1 MGGNPAWKGLLVAG
15 VVVVLGAPALA
26 AASYYGEGTY
36 GGDIYSGSGTT
47 VTTAGGGPCVNCG
60 TGGGSSSGAGNSSAS
75 TTTKPSST
83 SSAAGTSGGGSATST
98 AGGASTSTPF
108 RCGETAPVSDELSG
122 AGLVNLLVSLGIIP
136 NTKAK
141 TACEA
146 LSSAKAAPSAPAPVV
161 SGSFRFS
168 VPLAKGMRSAEVR
181 RLQQFLNT
189 HNFAL
194 ASGTELGAPGY
205 ETELFGILTFDAVK
219 RFQAAY
225 AAEIL
230 APVGLTAPSGF
241 FGPSSIQK
249 ANSIVAGS

>member
-1 MGGNPAWKGLLVAG
+1 MEGRGNATWAGLLVAA
-15 VVVVLGAPALA
+15 VVVLGAPALA
-26 AASYYGEGTY
+26 TASYYGEGTY

-47 VTTAGGGPCVNCG
+47 PTTGGGVCVNCG
-60 TGGGSSSGAGNSSAS
+60 SGSGSSGGRDTSAG
-75 TTTKPSST
+75 TTTKPSGT
-83 SSAAGTSGGGSATST
+83 PSAETSGSSATST
-98 AGGASTSTPF
+98 ATATPF
-108 RCGETAPVSDELSG
+108 RCAETAPAADGLSA
-122 AGLVNLLVSLGIIP
+122 AGLVNLLVSIGIIP

-146 LSSAKAAPSAPAPVV
+146 LSSAKAAPSAPTPAV

-168 VPLAKGMRSAEVR
+168 VPLAKGMRSDEVR

-189 HNFAL
+189 HDFVL

-205 ETELFGILTFDAVK
+205 ETELFGLLTEDAVK

-241 FGPSSIQK
+241 FGPSSMKK
-249 ANSIVAGS
+249 ANALLGA